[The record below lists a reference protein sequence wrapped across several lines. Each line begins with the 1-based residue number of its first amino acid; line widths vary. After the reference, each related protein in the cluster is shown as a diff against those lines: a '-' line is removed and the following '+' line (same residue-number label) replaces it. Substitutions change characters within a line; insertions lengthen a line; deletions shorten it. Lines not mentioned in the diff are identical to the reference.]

1 MNFIN
6 IDKSKKEMFASKTET
21 KKPKIGIVWRG
32 NREYIGDHRRSIEPS
47 VFASLSTL
55 GGCFVS
61 LQKEY
66 QDGDIEKMSQNFEI
80 FDFSAD
86 LNDFSDTAALID
98 GLDCVI
104 SVDTSVA
111 HLAATME
118 KPTFILLPFSPDWR
132 WGLDGEQSE
141 WYDKAVLIRQKG
153 FDDWESVIERL
164 KNKLED
170 LLVSL
175 Q

>member
-1 MNFIN
+1 
-6 IDKSKKEMFASKTET
+6 
-21 KKPKIGIVWRG
+21 
-32 NREYIGDHRRSIEPS
+32 
-47 VFASLSTL
+47 
-55 GGCFVS
+55 
-61 LQKEY
+61 
-66 QDGDIEKMSQNFEI
+66 
-80 FDFSAD
+80 
-86 LNDFSDTAALID
+86 
-98 GLDCVI
+98 
-104 SVDTSVA
+104 
-111 HLAATME
+111 ME